1 MSKDN
6 EGDQSIGPIMA
17 FFRNISII
25 EQLSRARM
33 ERALPDDMQA
43 SHFGVLS
50 HMCHMNRMESP
61 AELAAI
67 FQVARPSMTNTI
79 QKLAAKDYII
89 IEPDPND
96 GRGKLVKITDKGRQA
111 FSQAIQAIAP
121 LYEDTVNTLGIDVF
135 KELLPGLDKVRSY
148 MDSNRD

>member
-1 MSKDN
+1 MPKDN
-6 EGDQSIGPIMA
+6 EGEQSIGPIMA
-17 FFRNISII
+17 FFRNIAII

-33 ERALPDDMQA
+33 ERALPDGMQA
-43 SHFGVLS
+43 SHFSVLS

-61 AELAAI
+61 AELADI
-67 FQVARPSMTNTI
+67 FQITRPSMTNTL
-79 QKLAAKDYII
+79 QKLSAKDYIV

-96 GRGKLVKITDKGRQA
+96 GRGKLVKITNKGRQA

-121 LYEDTVNTLGIDVF
+121 LYEDTVNTLGVDVF

-148 MDSNRD
+148 MDSNRG

>member
-1 MSKDN
+1 
-6 EGDQSIGPIMA
+6 
-17 FFRNISII
+17 
-25 EQLSRARM
+25 M
-33 ERALPDDMQA
+33 ERALPDGMQV

-61 AELAAI
+61 AELADI
-67 FQVARPSMTNTI
+67 FQIARPSMTNTL
-79 QKLAAKDYII
+79 QKLSAKDYIV

-121 LYEDTVNTLGIDVF
+121 LYEDTVNTLGVDVF

-148 MDSNRD
+148 MDSNRG

>member
-6 EGDQSIGPIMA
+6 EGEQSVGPIMA
-17 FFRNISII
+17 FFRNIAII

-33 ERALPDDMQA
+33 ERALPDGMQV

-61 AELAAI
+61 AELADI
-67 FQVARPSMTNTI
+67 FQIARPSMTNTL
-79 QKLAAKDYII
+79 QKLSAKDYIV

-121 LYEDTVNTLGIDVF
+121 LYEDTVNTLGVDVF

-148 MDSNRD
+148 MDSNRG